1 VADHLPTPPTLESNK
16 FFTQK
21 EFTTPDCI
29 KAKEIPPGALT
40 AGGLASIGAH
50 QFGHCNAG
58 GKPERRLNTALG
70 QDVGSDGSA
79 AFHDNKVWVR
89 KAAD

>member
-1 VADHLPTPPTLESNK
+1 
-16 FFTQK
+16 
-21 EFTTPDCI
+21 
-29 KAKEIPPGALT
+29 LT
-40 AGGLASIGAH
+40 AGGFASIGAH

-79 AFHDNKVWVR
+79 AFHDHKVWVR